1 MALTLENEF
10 VVSAGVEPTWRL
22 LLDLER
28 VSRCLPGAAVEP
40 GGEDGRLLGT
50 MRVKLGPISMTYKGT
65 ARLDDVDETARAAV
79 VAVEGKETRGQG
91 SASARIRSTLAA
103 EGEGTRVRVETEL
116 NVTGRP
122 AQFGRG
128 IMQDVAAKMLA
139 DFADCLSRTL
149 AETPVEDAPA
159 PALNLAPAV
168 GSVFVERLRR
178 LLQRLVGRR
187 S

>member
-10 VVSAGVEPTWRL
+10 VVAAGVEPTWRL

-40 GGEDGRLLGT
+40 AGVDGQLLGT
-50 MRVKLGPISMTYKGT
+50 MRVKLGPIAMTYKGT
-65 ARLDDVDETARAAV
+65 ARLDEVDETARTAV
-79 VAVEGKETRGQG
+79 VAVEGKETKGQG

-103 EGEGTRVRVETEL
+103 ENGATRVRVETDL

-128 IMQDVAAKMLA
+128 IMQDVAAKLLA

-149 AETPVEDAPA
+149 AETPVDPAPA
-159 PALNLAPAV
+159 PALDLAPAV
-168 GSVFVERLRR
+168 GGAAAERLRR
-178 LLQRLVGRR
+178 LLRWLFGRR

>member
-1 MALTLENEF
+1 
-10 VVSAGVEPTWRL
+10 
-22 LLDLER
+22 
-28 VSRCLPGAAVEP
+28 
-40 GGEDGRLLGT
+40 
-50 MRVKLGPISMTYKGT
+50 
-65 ARLDDVDETARAAV
+65 
-79 VAVEGKETRGQG
+79 VAVEGKETKGQG

-103 EGEGTRVRVETEL
+103 DGASTRVRVETEL

-139 DFADCLSRTL
+139 DFAECLSRTL
-149 AETPVEDAPA
+149 GESPVDAAPA
-159 PALNLAPAV
+159 PALDLAPAV

-178 LLQRLVGRR
+178 LLQRLLGRR

>member
-10 VVSAGVEPTWRL
+10 VVSAGLEPTWRL

-28 VSRCLPGAAVEP
+28 VSRCLPGATVEP
-40 GGEDGRLLGT
+40 GGEDGALLGT
-50 MRVKLGPISMTYKGT
+50 MRVKLGPIAMTYKGT
-65 ARLDDVDETARAAV
+65 ARLAEVDDAAHSAV
-79 VAVEGKETRGQG
+79 VAVDGKETKGQG
-91 SASARIRSTLAA
+91 SASARIRSTLTPEGAA
-103 EGEGTRVRVETEL
+103 TRVRVETEL

-139 DFADCLSRTL
+139 DFAGCLSQTL
-149 AETPVEDAPA
+149 AETPVEAAPA
-159 PALNLAPAV
+159 PALDLAPAV
-168 GSVFVERLRR
+168 GGVFAERLRR
-178 LLQRLVGRR
+178 LLQRLFRR

>member
-1 MALTLENEF
+1 MTLENEF

-28 VSRCLPGAAVEP
+28 VSRCLPGAVVEP
-40 GGEDGRLLGT
+40 GAEDGELLGT
-50 MRVKLGPISMTYKGT
+50 MRVKLGPIAMTYKGT
-65 ARLDDVDETARAAV
+65 ARLDEVDEAARSAV

-103 EGEGTRVRVETEL
+103 ESAATRVRVETEL

-149 AETPVEDAPA
+149 AETPVDAAPA
-159 PALNLAPAV
+159 QALDIAPAV
-168 GSVFVERLRR
+168 GGVVADRLRR
-178 LLQRLVGRR
+178 LLRRIFGRR